1 MRLNFDNRGGLCHVF
16 AIPAECVSNIRNNW
30 NRKTVT
36 PELISNSGIIKLP
49 YYAGQNYSFT
59 EQHSLNEQGDL
70 YAVEIKGIIPSQ
82 LIEDIDINTLQ
93 RGEWLVIHQ
102 DARGI
107 IRLSGTKLIPL
118 RFSSTR
124 DTGTELSNP
133 NGEEFVFSA
142 TEAEPSPECDF
153 ENFNNL

>member
-1 MRLNFDNRGGLCHVF
+1 MRLNFDNRGGICHVY

-36 PELISNSGIIKLP
+36 PELDDNEGIIKLP

-59 EQHSLNEQGDL
+59 EQHSLNEQGDR
-70 YAVEIKGIIPSQ
+70 YTVEIKGVIPSH
-82 LIEDIDINTLQ
+82 LIEDIDINTLR

-107 IRLSGTKLIPL
+107 TRMTGTKLIPL
-118 RFSSTR
+118 RFSSTS
-124 DTGTELSNP
+124 DTGTELSNL
-133 NGEEFVFSA
+133 NGEQFVFSA
-142 TEAEPSPECDF
+142 IEAEPSPECDI
-153 ENFNNL
+153 EDFNNL